1 MNESKSRWI
10 RRLDVW
16 DFCDKIGR
24 AFETGRTGEMGTET
38 AKYGRSG
45 LDEL

>member
-1 MNESKSRWI
+1 MNPKAAGFEGSMSGI
-10 RRLDVW
+10 
-16 DFCDKIGR
+16 FCDKIGR